1 LVDAVCGLK
10 RMSVEAVIFDLDGT
24 LIEADLRMREAK
36 REFLRRLRK
45 LGMSFRPIDAR
56 RPAETIMT
64 YLERYHKADRGFLLK
79 VLEESFKPYELEAA
93 EQAKPRAGVREV
105 LGKLELVGCKLGL
118 ASNNSRRSVEMVLEK
133 LGVKSSFNAIVTR
146 DDARRLKPH
155 EEILIKAVKRL
166 GAAPWRSLYV
176 GDSAADVIAGKRA
189 GVHVAAIVGGADSR
203 DKLLRSRPNYLI
215 ERLDEVLEIVRVL
228 ERRTF

>member
-1 LVDAVCGLK
+1 MDVVCVLK
-10 RMSVEAVIFDLDGT
+10 EMSVEAVIFDLDGT

-45 LGMSFRPIDAR
+45 LGMNFRTIDVR

-64 YLERYHKADRGFLLK
+64 YLERYHKADRGFLLRI
-79 VLEESFKPYELEAA
+79 LEESFRPYELEAA
-93 EQAKPRAGVREV
+93 EKAKPRAGVKKV
-105 LGKLELVGCKLGL
+105 LGKLKLIGYKLGL

-133 LGVKSSFNAIVTR
+133 LGVRSSFNAIVTR
-146 DDARRLKPH
+146 DDVRRLKPH

-166 GAAPWRSLYV
+166 ETAPWRTLYV
-176 GDSAADVIAGKRA
+176 GDSAADIIAGRRA
-189 GVHVAAIVGGADSR
+189 GVRVAAIVGGADSR
-203 DKLLRSRPNYLI
+203 DRLLRSCPDYLI
-215 ERLDEVLEIVRVL
+215 EKLEEILEVVSLL

>member
-1 LVDAVCGLK
+1 
-10 RMSVEAVIFDLDGT
+10 MSVEAVIFDLDGT

-36 REFLRRLRK
+36 MEFLRRLRR
-45 LGMSFRPIDAR
+45 LGMNFKAIDAR

-93 EQAKPRAGVREV
+93 EKAKPRAGARRV
-105 LGKLELVGCKLGL
+105 LEKLELIGCKLGL
-118 ASNNSRRSVEMVLEK
+118 ASNNSRRSVEIVLEK
-133 LGVKSSFNAIVTR
+133 LGAKNSFSAIVTR
-146 DDARRLKPH
+146 DDVRRLKPH
-155 EEILIKAVKRL
+155 EEILMKAVKKL
-166 GAAPWRSLYV
+166 GVAPWRSLYV
-176 GDSAADVIAGKRA
+176 GDSAADVIAGRRA

-203 DKLLRSRPNYLI
+203 DRLLRSQPNYLI
-215 ERLDEVLEIVRVL
+215 ERLEEVLEIIRIL